1 MKGLGDLARLPEKA
15 AEIHAYLDAN
25 PQAEG
30 ESDGKYIAR
39 KVEAIKSILEVRAD
53 GIGVA
58 VGEAL
63 GDFFHEPPNRALW
76 DDPPSAVV
84 PTPYVVEMPDSEV
97 SGQTSVLTANLT
109 TTDRHHAQ

>member
-1 MKGLGDLARLPEKA
+1 MKGLGDLARLHEKA
-15 AEIHAYLDAN
+15 AEIHGYLDAN

-30 ESDGKYIAR
+30 ESDGKYLAR

-63 GDFFHEPPNRALW
+63 GDFFHEPHNRALW
-76 DDPPSAVV
+76 DDLLSEVAPP
-84 PTPYVVEMPDSEV
+84 PYVVETPHSAV
-97 SGQTSVLTANLT
+97 WGQKIG
-109 TTDRHHAQ
+109 RAQVELQ

>member
-30 ESDGKYIAR
+30 EFDGKYLAR

-63 GDFFHEPPNRALW
+63 GDFFHEPLNRALW
-76 DDPPSAVV
+76 DDLLSEVV
-84 PTPYVVEMPDSEV
+84 PPPYVVETRDSEV
-97 SGQTSVLTANLT
+97 SGKTDVL
-109 TTDRHHAQ
+109 DRKSRRLNSSH

>member
-30 ESDGKYIAR
+30 ESDGKYLAR
-39 KVEAIKSILEVRAD
+39 KVEAITSILEVRAD

-63 GDFFHEPPNRALW
+63 GDFFHEPTNRALW
-76 DDPPSAVV
+76 DDLPR
-84 PTPYVVEMPDSEV
+84 SEQRSVGKEGV
-97 SGQTSVLTANLT
+97 SKCKS
-109 TTDRHHAQ
+109 RWS